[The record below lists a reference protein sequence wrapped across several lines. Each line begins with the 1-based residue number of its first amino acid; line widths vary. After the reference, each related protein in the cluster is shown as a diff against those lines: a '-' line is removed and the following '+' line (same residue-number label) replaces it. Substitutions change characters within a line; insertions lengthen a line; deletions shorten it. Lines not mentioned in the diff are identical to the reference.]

1 MATREASPDLK
12 CPAGASDDVGV
23 KQRDEILPELYAGS
37 QESAEEAPEAAAES
51 ASEDSAAT
59 LTLTELADEAP
70 GLYGEA
76 ELRAAVERESYGIEV
91 SEQERE
97 ESADPSGAISLPS
110 CDSDAESLR
119 ICLVAD
125 TLDRK

>member
-1 MATREASPDLK
+1 MATQEASCVLK
-12 CPAGASDDVGV
+12 CRAGAADDVGV
-23 KQRDEILPELYAGS
+23 KQRDETLPELYAGS

-51 ASEDSAAT
+51 TSEDSAAT
-59 LTLTELADEAP
+59 LTLTELADETP

-91 SEQERE
+91 SDQERE

-119 ICLVAD
+119 ICLIAD
-125 TLDRK
+125 TLDRQ

>member
-1 MATREASPDLK
+1 MATEEAPRVLK
-12 CPAGASDDVGV
+12 CPAGLSDDVGV
-23 KQRDEILPELYAGS
+23 KQRDETLRELYARS
-37 QESAEEAPEAAAES
+37 QASAEEAPEAAAES
-51 ASEDSAAT
+51 TSEDSAAT

-76 ELRAAVERESYGIEV
+76 ELRAAVERESYGFQV

-125 TLDRK
+125 TLGRK